1 MQGRCAAVI
10 MMDSHLAFLPAM
22 EPEVLEQLLAQ
33 QRSLGDS
40 GPSRGDPG
48 VPQGAPQGVSRVL
61 GSTVGNAILMD
72 LHKLGIKR
80 VSMLMQRGSRLYVL
94 R

>member
-1 MQGRCAAVI
+1 MMNTCVCSALLIFRQSCCEQGRCAAVT

-33 QRSLGDS
+33 QRSQ
-40 GPSRGDPG
+40 GDPTS
-48 VPQGAPQGVSRVL
+48 PQGIARTL

-80 VSMLMQRGSRLYVL
+80 VRASLL
-94 R
+94 